1 MGTQDL
7 LVRLFKG
14 YKGLFKGYKAVSEN
28 PFTQYI
34 RWKKDSYEEGVVLLI
49 KKALMELVFNKYRI
63 LLKKGE
69 WNAPTAEE
77 EKILA
82 LQVETPTSDQEG
94 GYR

>member
-1 MGTQDL
+1 
-7 LVRLFKG
+7 
-14 YKGLFKGYKAVSEN
+14 
-28 PFTQYI
+28 
-34 RWKKDSYEEGVVLLI
+34 VVLLI